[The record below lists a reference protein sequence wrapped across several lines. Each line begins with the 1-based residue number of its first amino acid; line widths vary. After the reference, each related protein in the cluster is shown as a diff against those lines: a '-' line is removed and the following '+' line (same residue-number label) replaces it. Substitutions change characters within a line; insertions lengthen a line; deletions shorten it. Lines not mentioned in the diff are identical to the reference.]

1 MICLRKNGKPRE
13 LQSVLRLEIHADFGE
28 RFKPE
33 APKGA
38 FIHKTGGRAPSA
50 RQRARQMIPDFL
62 FGSTACG

>member
-1 MICLRKNGKPRE
+1 MLEEEWETKRVAISIAAC
-13 LQSVLRLEIHADFGE
+13 EIHADFGE
-28 RFKPE
+28 RFKSE

-38 FIHKTGGRAPSA
+38 FIHKTGGRTPSA